1 MFLPTCVILMG
12 FGDPNRSFSINTE
25 KKLAKA
31 RPIDRPSMHAPNVA
45 SRRQNRRFR
54 TLPATSSE
62 DTRKFHV
69 QPRPSFSQKETMS
82 NALPSHL
89 PLDR

>member
-25 KKLAKA
+25 
-31 RPIDRPSMHAPNVA
+31 
-45 SRRQNRRFR
+45 RQNRRFR
-54 TLPATSSE
+54 TLPATRSE

-69 QPRPSFSQKETMS
+69 QPRPRFLQKETMS